1 MSKESILA
9 KNTAI
14 ITIGKICTQLI
25 SFFLLPLYTAYL
37 STEEYGVVDLLN
49 TLVSL
54 LIPILSFQVDQGIF
68 RYLIDK
74 RKDKKEQSKLITTTI
89 YFLIGQSIIYLIIFL
104 VISPFVNNS
113 YKYFLA
119 TNLITTAFTNAL
131 LQISRGLGDNTKY
144 TLGSFISATV
154 TILLNVILIVG
165 FKMNAYGMLTA
176 TFIGN
181 IACIAYL
188 TISLKLPKF
197 VKRSSYDK
205 NELKTIL
212 KYSIP
217 LIPNQISWWIVN
229 VSDRLIITY
238 FMNVSM
244 NGVYSVANKFS
255 SVVTTVY
262 SVFNIAWT
270 ESAAVNF
277 KEEDRDKYFSKVL
290 NVTIRFFGALCLGII
305 AYMPFVFNILVNGN
319 YDEAYAQIPILIIA
333 TMFNILVSYLGSI
346 YVAKKLTK
354 EIAKTS
360 FIAAIIN
367 AVINIA
373 LIKFIGLY
381 AASLS
386 TLVAWGAMFIY
397 RFIDSKKYIKLKVDT
412 KIALT
417 MILVCAVTVFSYYLK
432 NMAFCGVVALGVTI
446 YAFLINKNSLS
457 SILKLMKSKILKK

>member
-1 MSKESILA
+1 MDLA
-9 KNTAI
+9 T
-14 ITIGKICTQLI
+14 
-25 SFFLLPLYTAYL
+25 PL
-37 STEEYGVVDLLN
+37 S
-49 TLVSL
+49 
-54 LIPILSFQVDQGIF
+54 
-68 RYLIDK
+68 
-74 RKDKKEQSKLITTTI
+74 
-89 YFLIGQSIIYLIIFL
+89 
-104 VISPFVNNS
+104 
-113 YKYFLA
+113 LA
-119 TNLITTAFTNAL
+119 TNLIATAFTNAL

-305 AYMPFVFNILVNGN
+305 AYMPFVFNILVNEN

>member
-104 VISPFVNNS
+104 VISSFVNNS

-119 TNLITTAFTNAL
+119 TNLIATAFTNAL